1 MNRAL
6 TTHRFQTA
14 LKPARAVLL
23 AFLFNCGSTAGTNG
37 SDISGSP
44 STASP
49 STAAGTDTT
58 PGGGSTSSGG
68 SANQG
73 TTAGGSTATGSPAT
87 NTGSPSSGG
96 SGVAGTTTG
105 TGTGSDTGSSSSGNA
120 TGSNAGTGSD
130 TASGSGATTS
140 TGTSGGSGL
149 LQSASLAFAADRVIV
164 TGVRGTTTPAPQT
177 IINLHNGGAA
187 AVRVTSL
194 AIGGT
199 NAPLF
204 QVTTTVPA
212 MIMPGSDLAVT
223 VTMST
228 TGATLP
234 PAPADK
240 NLGSTLITATLTA
253 TTGSDTAEAN
263 VFGLVLIQSNYEP
276 TLGQIDTTLGYDLK
290 VGQAQNNWNPNT
302 SMNASNLPAC
312 CETALGSDEVA
323 APLFVKVSGAAAV
336 TLDVVARFSPVGELP
351 YGWYPSTSST
361 TRNVVGTMSQVTDP
375 QTSDHARMVYPPLKA
390 GSMTTFDPGTASF
403 GLWVYSDQKTQ
414 KFGEGGNMVNGDYDF
429 SQDALNSPANVHRMK
444 TYPLKTAAGLV
455 ANTYMVAVEE
465 AGNGDYQDYVF
476 VMGNVGI
483 AP

>member
-1 MNRAL
+1 
-6 TTHRFQTA
+6 
-14 LKPARAVLL
+14 
-23 AFLFNCGSTAGTNG
+23 
-37 SDISGSP
+37 
-44 STASP
+44 
-49 STAAGTDTT
+49 
-58 PGGGSTSSGG
+58 
-68 SANQG
+68 
-73 TTAGGSTATGSPAT
+73 
-87 NTGSPSSGG
+87 
-96 SGVAGTTTG
+96 
-105 TGTGSDTGSSSSGNA
+105 
-120 TGSNAGTGSD
+120 
-130 TASGSGATTS
+130 
-140 TGTSGGSGL
+140 
-149 LQSASLAFAADRVIV
+149 V

-177 IINLHNGGAA
+177 VINLHNGGAA
-187 AVRVTSL
+187 AVQVTSL

-199 NAPLF
+199 NAALF

-212 MIMPGSDLAVT
+212 TVMPGSDLAVT

-253 TTGSDTAEAN
+253 TAGSGMAQAS
-263 VFGLVLIQSNYEP
+263 VFGLVLIQNNYEP
-276 TLGQIDTTLGYDLK
+276 TLGQIDTTLGYDLN

-302 SMNASNLPAC
+302 SMNALNLPAC
-312 CETALGSDEVA
+312 CETAAGSDEVA
-323 APLFVKVSGAAAV
+323 APLFVKATGAATV

-361 TRNVVGTMSQVTDP
+361 TRTVVGTMSQITDP
-375 QTSDHARMVYPPLKA
+375 QTSDKARMVYPPLKA

-444 TYPLKTAAGLV
+444 MYPLKTGTGLV
-455 ANTYMVAVEE
+455 ADTYLVAVEE

-476 VMGNVGI
+476 VMGNVSI

>member
-1 MNRAL
+1 MNLAPTNLRFRA
-6 TTHRFQTA
+6 A
-14 LKPARAVLL
+14 LKPAGAVLV
-23 AFLFNCGSTAGTNG
+23 AFLFHCGSTASTN
-37 SDISGSP
+37 
-44 STASP
+44 
-49 STAAGTDTT
+49 GTDTGGGAGT
-58 PGGGSTSSGG
+58 GTGTGTGTRTTSGGGSTGTGG

-73 TTAGGSTATGSPAT
+73 TTAGGSTGTGLQSTDTGTTNSGETPPAGTQTGSGSAT
-87 NTGSPSSGG
+87 DTGSALSS
-96 SGVAGTTTG
+96 SSSSTG
-105 TGTGSDTGSSSSGNA
+105 TGTNS
-120 TGSNAGTGSD
+120 GTG
-130 TASGSGATTS
+130 SGSGAA
-140 TGTSGGSGL
+140 TGTGASGSSGL
-149 LQSASLAFAADRVIV
+149 AQSGSLAFAADRVIV

-177 IINLHNGGAA
+177 VINLHNGSASAA
-187 AVRVTSL
+187 QVTSL

-199 NAPLF
+199 NAALF
-204 QVTTTVPA
+204 QVTTAVPA

-234 PAPADK
+234 AAPADK
-240 NLGSTLITATLTA
+240 NLGSTLLTATLTA
-253 TTGSDTAEAN
+253 TAGSGMAQAS

-276 TLGQIDTTLGYDLK
+276 TLGQVDTTLGYDLK

-302 SMNASNLPAC
+302 SMNALNLPAC
-312 CETALGSDEVA
+312 CETAAGSDEVA
-323 APLFVKVSGAAAV
+323 APLFVKATGAATV

-361 TRNVVGTMSQVTDP
+361 TRTVVGTMSQISDP
-375 QTSDHARMVYPPLKA
+375 QTSDKARMVYPPLKA

-444 TYPLKTAAGLV
+444 TYPLKTGTGLV
-455 ANTYMVAVEE
+455 ANTYLVAVEE

-476 VMGNVGI
+476 VMGNVTI